1 MKEVS
6 VDNMTT
12 LLSCIQKANEKG
24 FARDFLITDHGLS
37 WRGGNQFYR
46 PDEVVIEDF
55 YRYEGK
61 SDPDENA
68 ILYLMMTKDGNKGVF
83 SSTFGIYADPVST
96 EFIMQIEEIMKKRSV
111 K

>member
-6 VDNMTT
+6 LDNMTT
-12 LLSCIQKANEKG
+12 LLACMQKANEKG
-24 FARDFLITDHGLS
+24 FERDFLITEHGLN

-46 PDEVVIEDF
+46 PEEVVIEDF

-68 ILYLMMTKDGNKGVF
+68 ILYLMVTKDGQKGVF
-83 SSTFGIYADPVST
+83 ATSFGIYADPVAT
-96 EFIMQIEEIMKKRSV
+96 EFILKIEEIMKQK